1 MLRLARV
8 AETAVGPPAR
18 AVRAGWTASRGAN
31 LDAARSS
38 SQSGSFA
45 MSPLLQAL
53 LRVNPKQWTAAA
65 EAVEAL
71 ARASGAK
78 AACGVRR
85 PAPSIYATPEF
96 RGAWAEASR
105 FAKIVS
111 TPERI
116 GVTAWRALPRLP
128 RLRAPSQLFVL
139 AHQTRQL
146 PAVAARLPNFSGALV
161 LSLVGGSNL
170 SSVSTARCLER
181 RAGGRPSPASCR
193 TESEVFVPI
202 NAARVTW
209 IDALPVSVKALV
221 ERVFTVLRAIHLS
234 VLFAPVL
241 LFAPALLY
249 GNALGDSGA
258 EIWYKMLRKTLELG
272 GAAFIKW
279 GQWASTRYDVF
290 PAKLCKELE
299 ELQAGA
305 PEHSWRR
312 TKEILERAYGPDQL
326 AAIFAWMDPT
336 PIASGSIAQIHRAR
350 LREGVAERNG
360 VGPELGVQRRLL
372 RAVNAGVEL
381 AASGEW
387 RRVLRA
393 VLEEWR
399 QSAGKWEWNPGSFV
413 GSAGG
418 DGVSRS
424 TVVDEE
430 ERKKRPRVSGDAGD
444 PREPPGTA
452 AGVASRSSSWSSWL
466 AALDASGSSHPLEGP
481 EGDATE
487 GRYVAVKVRHPGVVE
502 ALRRDFAILMWLA
515 SATKDVPFL
524 QPFQLEHTVQQF
536 GAHMLQQVDLT
547 KEASNLTRFKDCF
560 SLWPTVSF
568 PTPVRGLATEEVL
581 IETFE
586 SGISISSFL
595 MDPTTSAAG
604 NDAIEAL
611 GAITGI
617 TDSGVGSGVAEGGRP
632 KTLEDKVEEA
642 ATKAAAAAA
651 YADAARVPEENK
663 ILAAL
668 GVKTLLK
675 MLIDDNFL
683 HADLHPGNILV
694 RLRSGGVVGGVP
706 AKDEDEAKS
715 ATPARS
721 RASAV
726 DPSLVKPEIVILDTG
741 LATELTPNQQASLAE
756 FFQAIIDWDGV
767 GVAEKIISFSSNLS
781 PKLDLEG
788 FKRDIS
794 NAVGRF
800 AESTPRAGDCM
811 SAIFETVQHH
821 HVTIDPNVMVAV
833 VTVMVLEGWQFRL
846 DPTINILDYIGDVLK
861 SSFRKHQRLTIADY
875 ALRDMWAPF
884 SEPNSLETYRG
895 ARNSPLS
902 AQMEEGH
909 RG

>member
-1 MLRLARV
+1 
-8 AETAVGPPAR
+8 
-18 AVRAGWTASRGAN
+18 
-31 LDAARSS
+31 
-38 SQSGSFA
+38 

-53 LRVNPKQWTAAA
+53 LRANPKQWAAAA
-65 EAVEAL
+65 EAVASL
-71 ARASGAK
+71 ARASGT
-78 AACGVRR
+78 AA
-85 PAPSIYATPEF
+85 A
-96 RGAWAEASR
+96 RGARRHASSVYLSPAFNEVWAEAAR
-105 FAKIVS
+105 FAKAS
-111 TPERI
+111 ARPR
-116 GVTAWRALPRLP
+116 GVAAWRALPRLP

-139 AHQTRQL
+139 AHRAREL

-161 LSLVGGSNL
+161 FLLVGVSNL
-170 SSVSTARCLER
+170 APATARCLER
-181 RAGGRPSPASCR
+181 RGGGGRETRSRASASSSPVAGS
-193 TESEVFVPI
+193 VLVPI
-202 NAARVTW
+202 NAPVVTW
-209 IDALPVSVKALV
+209 VDALPAGARVFV
-221 ERVFTVLRAIHLS
+221 ERALTVLRALHLS

-241 LFAPALLY
+241 LLAPALLY
-249 GNALGDSGA
+249 ADGLGLPSGA
-258 EIWYKMLRKTLELG
+258 ELWYRMLRKTLELG

-290 PAKLCKELE
+290 PAKLCRELE

-305 PEHSWRR
+305 PEHSWKR
-312 TKEILERAYGPDQL
+312 TKEILERAYGPEQL
-326 AAIFAWMDPT
+326 GAIFAWMDPS

-350 LREGVAERNG
+350 LREGVAESNG
-360 VGPELGVQRRLL
+360 AGPYLGIQRRLL
-372 RAVNAGVEL
+372 RAANAGVEL

-387 RRVLRA
+387 RRVLVGA
-393 VLEEWR
+393 LEEWR

-418 DGVSRS
+418 NGVETSN
-424 TVVDEE
+424 
-430 ERKKRPRVSGDAGD
+430 GDATATGVARD
-444 PREPPGTA
+444 DVPRESGVTA
-452 AGVASRSSSWSSWL
+452 ERADSFFPKSFFRKAGAS
-466 AALDASGSSHPLEGP
+466 DATTTSTSTSTHPLEQP
-481 EGDATE
+481 EGDSTE

-515 SATKDVPFL
+515 SATKDVSFL

-568 PTPVRGLATEEVL
+568 PTPVQGLATEEVL

-586 SGISISSFL
+586 SGVSISSFL
-595 MDPTTSAAG
+595 MDPTSAAAVD
-604 NDAIEAL
+604 DAVGAL

-617 TDSGVGSGVAEGGRP
+617 TDSGVGSGAAEGGRP

-651 YADAARVPEENK
+651 YAEAAHVPEENK

-706 AKDEDEAKS
+706 AEDEARS
-715 ATPARS
+715 AKPAPS
-721 RASAV
+721 RVSDAPA
-726 DPSLVKPEIVILDTG
+726 LVKPEIVILDTG
-741 LATELTPNQQASLAE
+741 LATELTPHQQASLAE

-794 NAVGRF
+794 RAVGRF
-800 AESTPRAGDCM
+800 SESTPRAGDCM

-884 SEPNSLETYRG
+884 SEPNALETYRG
-895 ARNSPLS
+895 ARRSPLS
-902 AQMEEGH
+902 AQMEDGH

>member
-1 MLRLARV
+1 
-8 AETAVGPPAR
+8 
-18 AVRAGWTASRGAN
+18 
-31 LDAARSS
+31 
-38 SQSGSFA
+38 

-53 LRVNPKQWTAAA
+53 LRANPKQWTAAA
-65 EAVEAL
+65 EAVASL
-71 ARASGAK
+71 ARASGT
-78 AACGVRR
+78 AA
-85 PAPSIYATPEF
+85 A
-96 RGAWAEASR
+96 RGARRHASNVYASPAFNEVWAEATR
-105 FAKIVS
+105 FAKLAS
-111 TPERI
+111 APKS
-116 GVTAWRALPRLP
+116 GVAAWRALPRLP

-139 AHQTRQL
+139 AHRAREL

-161 LSLVGGSNL
+161 FLLVGGSNL
-170 SSVSTARCLER
+170 APATARCLER
-181 RAGGRPSPASCR
+181 RDRAKPSSSSSIDR
-193 TESEVFVPI
+193 DRKNSSVLVPI
-202 NAARVTW
+202 NAAHVTW
-209 IDALPVSVKALV
+209 VDSLPASLRSVV
-221 ERVFTVLRAIHLS
+221 ERALTVLRAIHLS
-234 VLFAPVL
+234 VLFSPVL
-241 LFAPALLY
+241 LFAPVLLY
-249 GNALGDSGA
+249 SNFLGDGGA
-258 EIWYKMLRKTLELG
+258 ELWYKMLRKTLELG

-312 TKEILERAYGPDQL
+312 TKEILERAYGAEQL
-326 AAIFAWMDPT
+326 KEIFAWMDPS
-336 PIASGSIAQIHRAR
+336 PIASGSIAQIHRAK
-350 LREGVAERNG
+350 LNAGVAESNG
-360 VGPELGVQRRLL
+360 AGPDLGLQRRLL
-372 RAVNAGVEL
+372 RSVNAGVEL

-399 QSAGKWEWNPGSFV
+399 QSAGKWEWNPGSFI
-413 GSAGG
+413 GSASSGG
-418 DGVSRS
+418 DGQSGLWSFFSR
-424 TVVDEE
+424 
-430 ERKKRPRVSGDAGD
+430 
-444 PREPPGTA
+444 
-452 AGVASRSSSWSSWL
+452 L
-466 AALDASGSSHPLEGP
+466 AAYGDGRPPHPLEGP
-481 EGDATE
+481 EGDSKE

-547 KEASNLTRFKDCF
+547 KEAANLSRFKDCF

-586 SGISISSFL
+586 SGVSISSFL
-595 MDPTTSAAG
+595 MDPLGAAAAE
-604 NDAIEAL
+604 DAAAAL

-617 TDSGVGSGVAEGGRP
+617 TDVGVGSGAGENGRP

-651 YADAARVPEENK
+651 YAEAVRVPEENK

-694 RLRSGGVVGGVP
+694 RLRRGGVVGGV
-706 AKDEDEAKS
+706 AEKEEGEADAS
-715 ATPARS
+715 PTSERPH
-721 RASAV
+721 ASAPT
-726 DPSLVKPEIVILDTG
+726 DPKRLVKPEIVILDTG
-741 LATELTPNQQASLAE
+741 LATELTPHQQASLAE

-794 NAVGRF
+794 AAVGRF
-800 AESTPRAGDCM
+800 SESTPRAGDCM

-861 SSFRKHQRLTIADY
+861 SSFRKHQRLTIADF

-884 SEPNSLETYRG
+884 SEPNALETYRG
-895 ARNSPLS
+895 ARSSPIS

-909 RG
+909 HG

>member
-1 MLRLARV
+1 
-8 AETAVGPPAR
+8 
-18 AVRAGWTASRGAN
+18 
-31 LDAARSS
+31 
-38 SQSGSFA
+38 

-53 LRVNPKQWTAAA
+53 LRANPKQWTAAA
-65 EAVEAL
+65 EAVASL
-71 ARASGAK
+71 ARASGT
-78 AACGVRR
+78 AA
-85 PAPSIYATPEF
+85 A
-96 RGAWAEASR
+96 RGARRHASNVYASPAFNEVWAEATR
-105 FAKIVS
+105 FAKLAS
-111 TPERI
+111 APKS
-116 GVTAWRALPRLP
+116 GVAAWRALPRLP

-139 AHQTRQL
+139 AHRAREL

-161 LSLVGGSNL
+161 FLLVGGSNL
-170 SSVSTARCLER
+170 APATARCLER
-181 RAGGRPSPASCR
+181 RERAKPSSSSSIDRDHKNAP
-193 TESEVFVPI
+193 VLVPI
-202 NAARVTW
+202 NAAHVTW
-209 IDALPVSVKALV
+209 VDSLPASLRSVV
-221 ERVFTVLRAIHLS
+221 ERALTVLRAIHLS
-234 VLFAPVL
+234 VLFSPVL
-241 LFAPALLY
+241 LFAPVLLY
-249 GNALGDSGA
+249 SNFLGDGGA
-258 EIWYKMLRKTLELG
+258 ELWYKMLRKTLELG

-312 TKEILERAYGPDQL
+312 TKEILERAYGAEQL
-326 AAIFAWMDPT
+326 KEIFAWMDPS
-336 PIASGSIAQIHRAR
+336 PIASGSIAQIHRAK
-350 LREGVAERNG
+350 LNAGVAESNG
-360 VGPELGVQRRLL
+360 AGPDLGLQRRLL
-372 RAVNAGVEL
+372 RSVNAGVEL

-399 QSAGKWEWNPGSFV
+399 QSAGKWEWNPGSFI
-413 GSAGG
+413 GSASSGG
-418 DGVSRS
+418 DDQSGLWSFFSR
-424 TVVDEE
+424 
-430 ERKKRPRVSGDAGD
+430 
-444 PREPPGTA
+444 
-452 AGVASRSSSWSSWL
+452 L
-466 AALDASGSSHPLEGP
+466 AAYGDGRPPHPLEGP
-481 EGDATE
+481 EGDSKE

-547 KEASNLTRFKDCF
+547 KEAANLSRFKDCF

-586 SGISISSFL
+586 SGVSISSFL
-595 MDPTTSAAG
+595 MDPLGAAAAE
-604 NDAIEAL
+604 DAAAAL

-617 TDSGVGSGVAEGGRP
+617 TDVGVGSGAGENGRP

-651 YADAARVPEENK
+651 YAEAVRVPEENK

-694 RLRSGGVVGGVP
+694 RLRRGGVVGGV
-706 AKDEDEAKS
+706 AEKEEGEADAS
-715 ATPARS
+715 PTSERPH
-721 RASAV
+721 ASAPT
-726 DPSLVKPEIVILDTG
+726 DPKRLVKPEIVILDTG
-741 LATELTPNQQASLAE
+741 LATELTPHQQASLAE

-794 NAVGRF
+794 AAVGRF
-800 AESTPRAGDCM
+800 SESTPRAGDCM

-861 SSFRKHQRLTIADY
+861 SSFRKHQRLTIADF

-884 SEPNSLETYRG
+884 SEPNALETYRG
-895 ARNSPLS
+895 ARSSPIS

-909 RG
+909 HG

>member
-1 MLRLARV
+1 
-8 AETAVGPPAR
+8 
-18 AVRAGWTASRGAN
+18 
-31 LDAARSS
+31 
-38 SQSGSFA
+38 

-78 AACGVRR
+78 AARGARR
-85 PAPSIYATPEF
+85 HASSVYATPAF
-96 RGAWAEASR
+96 REVWAEASR
-105 FAKIVS
+105 FAKMAS
-111 TPERI
+111 APERV
-116 GVTAWRALPRLP
+116 GAAAWRALPRLP

-139 AHQTRQL
+139 AHQAHEL

-161 LSLVGGSNL
+161 LTLVGGSNL
-170 SSVSTARCLER
+170 LSVSTARCLER
-181 RAGGRPSPASCR
+181 RAGGAARDASKAR
-193 TESEVFVPI
+193 SAAAMLVPI

-209 IDALPVSVKALV
+209 TDALPSSVKELV
-221 ERVFTVLRAIHLS
+221 ERAFTLLRAIHLS

-249 GNALGDSGA
+249 GNALGDGGA
-258 EIWYKMLRKTLELG
+258 ELWYKMLRKTLELG

-312 TKEILERAYGPDQL
+312 TKEILERAYGSEQL
-326 AAIFAWMDPT
+326 GAIFAWMDPE

-350 LREGVAERNG
+350 LHKGVAESNG
-360 VGPELGVQRRLL
+360 AGPELGVQRRLL
-372 RAVNAGVEL
+372 RSVNAGVEL

-418 DGVSRS
+418 NGVSETTAS
-424 TVVDEE
+424 VTEKDER
-430 ERKKRPRVSGDAGD
+430 RKNQSVAGDAGD
-444 PREPPGTA
+444 PSESPGTVSPA
-452 AGVASRSSSWSSWL
+452 AGDASRSSSWSSRL
-466 AALDASGSSHPLEGP
+466 FFARERDEPGAGSSHPLEGP
-481 EGDATE
+481 EGDAAE

-515 SATKDVPFL
+515 SATKDVSFL

-586 SGISISSFL
+586 SGVSISSFL
-595 MDPTTSAAG
+595 MDPTSAAAVD
-604 NDAIEAL
+604 DAVEAL

-617 TDSGVGSGVAEGGRP
+617 TDSGVGSGAAEGGRP

-651 YADAARVPEENK
+651 YAEAAHVPEENK

-706 AKDEDEAKS
+706 AKDEGDAKS
-715 ATPARS
+715 APPARS
-721 RASAV
+721 RASTAE
-726 DPSLVKPEIVILDTG
+726 PSLVKPEIVILDTG
-741 LATELTPNQQASLAE
+741 LATELTPHQQASLAE

-794 NAVGRF
+794 SAVGRF
-800 AESTPRAGDCM
+800 SESTPRAGDCM

-895 ARNSPLS
+895 ARSSPLS
-902 AQMEEGH
+902 ARMEDGH

>member
-1 MLRLARV
+1 
-8 AETAVGPPAR
+8 
-18 AVRAGWTASRGAN
+18 
-31 LDAARSS
+31 
-38 SQSGSFA
+38 

-53 LRVNPKQWTAAA
+53 LRANPKQWTAAA
-65 EAVEAL
+65 EAVASL
-71 ARASGAK
+71 ARASGT
-78 AACGVRR
+78 AA
-85 PAPSIYATPEF
+85 A
-96 RGAWAEASR
+96 RGARRHASNVYASPAFNEVWAEATR
-105 FAKIVS
+105 FAKLAS
-111 TPERI
+111 APPR
-116 GVTAWRALPRLP
+116 GVEAWRALPRLP

-139 AHQTRQL
+139 AHRAREL

-161 LSLVGGSNL
+161 FLLVGGSNL
-170 SSVSTARCLER
+170 APATAHCLER
-181 RAGGRPSPASCR
+181 RERAKPSSSSSSSIDRDRKNAP
-193 TESEVFVPI
+193 VLVPI
-202 NAARVTW
+202 NAAHVTW
-209 IDALPVSVKALV
+209 VDSLPAGLRSVV
-221 ERVFTVLRAIHLS
+221 ERALTVLRAIHLS
-234 VLFAPVL
+234 VLFSPVL
-241 LFAPALLY
+241 LFAPVLLY
-249 GNALGDSGA
+249 SNALGDGGA
-258 EIWYKMLRKTLELG
+258 ELWYKMLRKTLELG

-312 TKEILERAYGPDQL
+312 TKEILERAYGAEQL
-326 AAIFAWMDPT
+326 KEIFAWMDPS
-336 PIASGSIAQIHRAR
+336 PIASGSIAQIHRAK
-350 LREGVAERNG
+350 LNAGVAESNG
-360 VGPELGVQRRLL
+360 AGPDLGLQRRLL
-372 RAVNAGVEL
+372 RSVNAGVEL

-399 QSAGKWEWNPGSFV
+399 QSAGKWEWNPGSFI
-413 GSAGG
+413 GSASSGG
-418 DGVSRS
+418 DDG
-424 TVVDEE
+424 
-430 ERKKRPRVSGDAGD
+430 SGLRDRD
-444 PREPPGTA
+444 GTA
-452 AGVASRSSSWSSWL
+452 VSARGGSDAASSSGAEIGGWSFFPRL
-466 AALDASGSSHPLEGP
+466 AAKDDGRPPHPLEGP
-481 EGDATE
+481 EGDSKE

-547 KEASNLTRFKDCF
+547 KEASNLSRFKDCF

-586 SGISISSFL
+586 SGVSISSFL
-595 MDPTTSAAG
+595 MDPLGAAAAE
-604 NDAIEAL
+604 DAAAAL

-617 TDSGVGSGVAEGGRP
+617 TDSGVGSGAGEKGRP

-651 YADAARVPEENK
+651 YAEAVRVPEENK

-668 GVKTLLK
+668 GVRTLLK

-694 RLRSGGVVGGVP
+694 RLRRGGVVGGV
-706 AKDEDEAKS
+706 AEKEEGETDAS
-715 ATPARS
+715 ATSERP
-721 RASAV
+721 RASAPT
-726 DPSLVKPEIVILDTG
+726 DPKRLVKPEIVILDTG
-741 LATELTPNQQASLAE
+741 LATELTPHQQASLAE

-794 NAVGRF
+794 SAVGRF
-800 AESTPRAGDCM
+800 SESTPRAGDCM

-884 SEPNSLETYRG
+884 SEPNALETYRG
-895 ARNSPLS
+895 ARRSPIS

-909 RG
+909 HG

>member
-1 MLRLARV
+1 
-8 AETAVGPPAR
+8 
-18 AVRAGWTASRGAN
+18 
-31 LDAARSS
+31 
-38 SQSGSFA
+38 

-53 LRVNPKQWTAAA
+53 LRANPKQWTAAA
-65 EAVEAL
+65 EAVASL
-71 ARASGAK
+71 ARASGT
-78 AACGVRR
+78 AA
-85 PAPSIYATPEF
+85 A
-96 RGAWAEASR
+96 RGARRHASNVYASPAFNEVWAEATR
-105 FAKIVS
+105 FAKLAS
-111 TPERI
+111 APKS
-116 GVTAWRALPRLP
+116 GVAAWRALPRLP

-139 AHQTRQL
+139 AHRAREL

-161 LSLVGGSNL
+161 FLLVGGSNL
-170 SSVSTARCLER
+170 APATARCLER
-181 RAGGRPSPASCR
+181 RDGAKPPSSSSIDRDRKNAP
-193 TESEVFVPI
+193 VLVPI
-202 NAARVTW
+202 NAAHVTW
-209 IDALPVSVKALV
+209 VDSLPVGLRSLV
-221 ERVFTVLRAIHLS
+221 ERALTVLRAIHLS
-234 VLFAPVL
+234 VLFSPVL
-241 LFAPALLY
+241 LFAPVLLY
-249 GNALGDSGA
+249 SNFLGDGGA
-258 EIWYKMLRKTLELG
+258 ELWYKMLRKTLELG

-312 TKEILERAYGPDQL
+312 TKEILERAYGAEQL
-326 AAIFAWMDPT
+326 KEIFAWMDPC
-336 PIASGSIAQIHRAR
+336 PIASGSIAQIHRAK
-350 LREGVAERNG
+350 LNAGVAESNG
-360 VGPELGVQRRLL
+360 AGPDLGLQRRLL
-372 RAVNAGVEL
+372 RSVNAGVEL

-399 QSAGKWEWNPGSFV
+399 QSAGKWEWNPGSFI
-413 GSAGG
+413 GSASSGG
-418 DGVSRS
+418 DDQSGLWSFFSR
-424 TVVDEE
+424 
-430 ERKKRPRVSGDAGD
+430 
-444 PREPPGTA
+444 
-452 AGVASRSSSWSSWL
+452 L
-466 AALDASGSSHPLEGP
+466 AAYGDGRPPHPLEGP
-481 EGDATE
+481 EGDSKE

-547 KEASNLTRFKDCF
+547 KEAANLSRFKDCF

-586 SGISISSFL
+586 SGVSISSFL
-595 MDPTTSAAG
+595 MDPLGAAAAE
-604 NDAIEAL
+604 DAAAAL

-617 TDSGVGSGVAEGGRP
+617 TDVGVGSGAGENGRP

-651 YADAARVPEENK
+651 YAEAVRVPEENK

-694 RLRSGGVVGGVP
+694 RLRRGGVVGGV
-706 AKDEDEAKS
+706 AEKEEGEADAS
-715 ATPARS
+715 PTSERPH
-721 RASAV
+721 ASAPT
-726 DPSLVKPEIVILDTG
+726 DPKRLVKPEIVILDTG
-741 LATELTPNQQASLAE
+741 LATELTPHQQASLAE

-794 NAVGRF
+794 AAVGRF
-800 AESTPRAGDCM
+800 SESTPRAGDCM

-861 SSFRKHQRLTIADY
+861 SSFRKHQRLTIADF

-884 SEPNSLETYRG
+884 SEPNALETYRG
-895 ARNSPLS
+895 ARSSPIS

-909 RG
+909 HG

>member
-1 MLRLARV
+1 
-8 AETAVGPPAR
+8 
-18 AVRAGWTASRGAN
+18 
-31 LDAARSS
+31 
-38 SQSGSFA
+38 

-53 LRVNPKQWTAAA
+53 LRANPKQWTAAA
-65 EAVEAL
+65 EAVASL
-71 ARASGAK
+71 ARASGT
-78 AACGVRR
+78 AA
-85 PAPSIYATPEF
+85 A
-96 RGAWAEASR
+96 RGARRHASNVYASPAFNEVWAEATR
-105 FAKIVS
+105 FAKLAS
-111 TPERI
+111 APKS
-116 GVTAWRALPRLP
+116 GVAAWRALPRLP

-139 AHQTRQL
+139 AHRAREL

-161 LSLVGGSNL
+161 FLLVGGSNL
-170 SSVSTARCLER
+170 APATARCLER
-181 RAGGRPSPASCR
+181 RERAKPSSSSSIDRDHKNAP
-193 TESEVFVPI
+193 VLVPI
-202 NAARVTW
+202 NAAHVTW
-209 IDALPVSVKALV
+209 VDSLPASLRSVV
-221 ERVFTVLRAIHLS
+221 ERALTVLRAIHLS
-234 VLFAPVL
+234 VLFSPVL
-241 LFAPALLY
+241 LFAPVLLY
-249 GNALGDSGA
+249 SNFLGDGGA
-258 EIWYKMLRKTLELG
+258 ELWYKMLRKTLELG

-312 TKEILERAYGPDQL
+312 TKEILERAYGAEQL
-326 AAIFAWMDPT
+326 KEIFAWMDPS
-336 PIASGSIAQIHRAR
+336 PIASGSIAQIHRAK
-350 LREGVAERNG
+350 LNAGVAESNG
-360 VGPELGVQRRLL
+360 AGPDLGLQRRLL
-372 RAVNAGVEL
+372 RSVNAGVEL

-399 QSAGKWEWNPGSFV
+399 QSAGKWEWNPGSFI
-413 GSAGG
+413 GSASSGG
-418 DGVSRS
+418 DGQSGLWSFFSR
-424 TVVDEE
+424 
-430 ERKKRPRVSGDAGD
+430 
-444 PREPPGTA
+444 
-452 AGVASRSSSWSSWL
+452 L
-466 AALDASGSSHPLEGP
+466 AAYGDGRPPHPLEGP
-481 EGDATE
+481 EGDSKE

-547 KEASNLTRFKDCF
+547 KEASNLSRFKDCF

-586 SGISISSFL
+586 SGVSISSFL
-595 MDPTTSAAG
+595 MDPLGAAAAE
-604 NDAIEAL
+604 DAAAAL

-617 TDSGVGSGVAEGGRP
+617 TDVGVGSGAGENGRP

-651 YADAARVPEENK
+651 YAEAVRVPEENK

-694 RLRSGGVVGGVP
+694 RLRRGGVVGGV
-706 AKDEDEAKS
+706 AEKEEGEADAS
-715 ATPARS
+715 PTSERPH
-721 RASAV
+721 ASAPT
-726 DPSLVKPEIVILDTG
+726 DPKRLVKPEIVILDTG
-741 LATELTPNQQASLAE
+741 LATELTPHQQASLAE

-794 NAVGRF
+794 AAVGRF
-800 AESTPRAGDCM
+800 SESTPRAGDCM

-861 SSFRKHQRLTIADY
+861 SSFRKHQRLTIADF

-884 SEPNSLETYRG
+884 SEPNALETYRG
-895 ARNSPLS
+895 ARRSPIS

-909 RG
+909 HG